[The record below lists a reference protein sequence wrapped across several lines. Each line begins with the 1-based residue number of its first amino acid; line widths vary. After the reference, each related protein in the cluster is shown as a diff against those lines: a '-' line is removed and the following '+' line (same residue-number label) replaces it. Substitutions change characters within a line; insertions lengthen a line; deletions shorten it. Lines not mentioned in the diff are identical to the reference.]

1 MNPIF
6 LAVFWL
12 CGYLALILAPLLILL
27 IGPVPAGA
35 GFWWDFSMALGFSGM
50 TIMGIQFILT
60 ARFRRACAPFGIDI
74 IYFFHRF
81 LAVIGVTLIFA
92 HVLIIWKTNPAAQKR
107 QPRLQ
112 PLAISISDILQNSAE
127 SVKTLVLVGE

>member
-1 MNPIF
+1 MNPI
-6 LAVFWL
+6 LSAVFWL
-12 CGYLALILAPLLILL
+12 CGYLALILTPLLVLL

-74 IYFFHRF
+74 IYYFHRF

-92 HVLIIWKTNPAAQKR
+92 HVLIIWKTNPAA
-107 QPRLQ
+107 LGALN
-112 PLAISISDILQNSAE
+112 PLGTPWYMTIGRI
-127 SVKTLVLVGE
+127 